1 MADFLDIVGAIGN
14 GPIPRM
20 AAMMSQQ
27 NKQKQINDAVM
38 EAIAQGLTGQ
48 SGPSTTQPT
57 TVRQAFPE
65 YKQQV
70 LNNQGF
76 GLDDYIAQN
85 MPANGNQPAQPSLL
99 GLGTGLHQY
108 PTSRNA
114 SMYQQPAQPT
124 LQPIQPTPQP
134 QDNSA
139 MLQQVRALAGK
150 GLNPMAALQLVSGIS
165 STRKSQEKDAA
176 AKQQAPGL
184 YGQLY
189 QRMTAN
195 DRPGAMIIALQ
206 LKQMGQEVP
215 VGYLQWAGIPEKKMF
230 QSNLGDQVVV
240 GSFDPKSG
248 STSVSQAFRM
258 GARPMNEFEQYR
270 VANGL
275 VGGGRSGNGGGGGNG
290 GGNGGGGNIDAS
302 KLKTAHD
309 YAMKLLNASF
319 DKETN
324 TLDKNKNATTFAP
337 ISGNDNLRILYGL
350 YRDAGLEPEEIA
362 KRIANLRD
370 GNAQFQDVEEPY

>member
-38 EAIAQGLTGQ
+38 EAIAQGLSGQ
-48 SGPSTTQPT
+48 SGQPSAQPTNQPT

-85 MPANGNQPAQPSLL
+85 MPTNGNQAAQPSLL

-165 STRKSQEKDAA
+165 STRKSQENDAA

-195 DRPGAMIIALQ
+195 DRPGAMVIAMQ
-206 LKQMGQEVP
+206 LKQLGQEVP

-248 STSVSQAFRM
+248 STSVSRAFRM

-270 VANGL
+270 IDNGL
-275 VGGGRSGNGGGGGNG
+275 VGRRGGGGNG
-290 GGNGGGGNIDAS
+290 GGNGAGNGDKIDPGKSAKDIGSYRKAMDALIKNDDGSLKTKAEIEMNLGNGNIMRQIAM
-302 KLKTAHD
+302 
-309 YAMKLLNASF
+309 YAAAA
-319 DKETN
+319 D
-324 TLDKNKNATTFAP
+324 
-337 ISGNDNLRILYGL
+337 I
-350 YRDAGLEPEEIA
+350 EPEQLENDLSYI
-362 KRIANLRD
+362 RD
-370 GNAQFQDVEEPY
+370 SLQNMN

>member
-1 MADFLDIVGAIGN
+1 MEAFKMADFLDIVGAIGN

-48 SGPSTTQPT
+48 SGQPSAQPTNQPT

-85 MPANGNQPAQPSLL
+85 MPTNGNQAAQPSLL

-189 QRMTAN
+189 QRMTAD

-206 LKQMGQEVP
+206 LKQLGLEIP

-248 STSVSQAFRM
+248 SASVSQAFRM

-270 VANGL
+270 IDNGL
-275 VGGGRSGNGGGGGNG
+275 VGRRGGGGNG
-290 GGNGGGGNIDAS
+290 GGNGGGEKFDPSSAATATGKYRQAVNAIIKNQDDSYKTKAEIEMELGNGNVRRQLALYAAAAGIDPAQVENDIAYIRET
-302 KLKTAHD
+302 LKTI
-309 YAMKLLNASF
+309 N
-319 DKETN
+319 
-324 TLDKNKNATTFAP
+324 
-337 ISGNDNLRILYGL
+337 
-350 YRDAGLEPEEIA
+350 
-362 KRIANLRD
+362 
-370 GNAQFQDVEEPY
+370 